1 MLLHHITHFYTFLG
15 RLHVNFCVEVSMCV
29 WEGGWW
35 LLIIFSSLYY
45 PSFCF
50 IFIALKDKDVN

>member
-29 WEGGWW
+29 WEGGMVATDNIFVLILP
-35 LLIIFSSLYY
+35 LLLLHFHRSER
-45 PSFCF
+45 
-50 IFIALKDKDVN
+50 